1 MVNSYPPLG
10 LAYLAAFLEKEGHQV
25 KIFDFGLTPDSSS
38 EQDISQVLDYA
49 PDLAGLTAMTNNY
62 HSALAIARTLKDAKP
77 LPIVIGGP
85 HATVFPDRV
94 IKEPS
99 FDYLVYGEGEET
111 LSQLVKALAETD
123 LRPSPARLR
132 SIPGLSFRDGD
143 QIVQNAARPLI
154 RDLDALPFPARHLF
168 DMERYPLYA
177 PDGQRMIT
185 ILSSRGCPYNCSY
198 CFKGIVGR
206 VYRQRSADNIIAE
219 IRSIIDAYS
228 IRNFYFIDDLFTI
241 NSRRLK
247 ELTQRLISEE
257 LNILWQCLARVDK
270 VTPDILGWM
279 HKAGCRQIHY
289 GIESGNQKLLDA
301 IGKRIT
307 LEQVRQAVKWTRDAG
322 IMSKGYFMLGLPGDT
337 EETMEQTI
345 QFASELD
352 LDEAMFSLTTPF
364 PGTRLWDELRQKHP
378 GMEFNADFSRAY
390 YYNSYT
396 AEIAPFLNVS
406 EVSDARLAQ
415 LAREA
420 KARFWESKRK
430 HKYIRFLGRPLG
442 TLAWQLS
449 RIPLV
454 RALGRWAVD
463 SGLSRAGEKL
473 RQGSASSW
481 S

>member
-1 MVNSYPPLG
+1 MVNSYPSLG
-10 LAYLAAFLEKEGHQV
+10 LAYLAASLEGEGHKV
-25 KIFDFGLTPDSSS
+25 KIFDFGLTPDSPP
-38 EQDISQVLDYA
+38 EQDIAQVVAYA
-49 PDLAGLTAMTNNY
+49 PDLIGLTAMTNNY
-62 HSALAIARTLKDAKP
+62 HNALAMAYMLKDAMP
-77 LPIVIGGP
+77 SPIVIGGP

-94 IKEPS
+94 IKEPP

-111 LSQLVKALAETD
+111 LSQLVRTLEETG

-132 SIPGLSFRDGD
+132 DIPGLSFQEGD
-143 QIVQNAARPLI
+143 QVIQNIARPLI

-206 VYRQRSADNIIAE
+206 IYRQRSVDNIIAE
-219 IRSIIDAYS
+219 IQSVIDDYG

-247 ELTQRLISEE
+247 KLTQRFVDEK

-270 VTPDILGWM
+270 VTPDILEWM
-279 HKAGCRQIHY
+279 YKAGCRQIHY
-289 GIESGNQKLLDA
+289 GIESGNQRLLDA

-307 LEQVRQAVKWTRDAG
+307 LPQVRQAVKWTRDAG

-364 PGTRLWDELRQKHP
+364 PGTRLWDELCQRRP
-378 GMEFNADFSRAY
+378 GTEFNADFSRAY
-390 YYNSYT
+390 YYNNYT
-396 AEIAPFLNVS
+396 AEISPFLNIS

-420 KARFWESKRK
+420 KARFWESKRER
-430 HKYIRFLGRPLG
+430 KYIRFLGQPLG
-442 TLAWQLS
+442 TLAWRLS

-463 SGLSRAGEKL
+463 SGLYRAGEKL
-473 RQGSASSW
+473 RQGSVPSW